1 MEQAT
6 YVSSVKYADGFII
19 AERELEDGTEVIK
32 MPTPVLLTILL
43 NANVPRRQTL
53 KRKIAATKQGYE
65 VWNLEKLGMPPEWVG
80 VRGSPTIVRKMRPIK
95 EKERAAK
102 RFEIDQIPDLVRELF
117 EIGALK
123 LEEMQ

>member
-1 MEQAT
+1 M
-6 YVSSVKYADGFII
+6 SSVKYADGFII